1 MDVVAGNTVCFGPF
15 KLALKAGELYQD
27 GRKIRLQEQPFQVL
41 KMLLQHPG
49 EVVSREEIKKKLW
62 PNDTIVEFDHSI
74 NAAIKKLRLALGDS
88 AEEPKY
94 VETVARRGYR
104 LMVPVDVAAGFSPA
118 PPAPG
123 GTRPEQIGSPAE
135 AQDATLKPGSADL
148 SFKSAVLPQGKAAE
162 LETNSALP
170 SVGSLMGKKV
180 SHYRVL
186 EMLGGGGRGWCT
198 RRRTSSWAVRW
209 P

>member
-1 MDVVAGNTVCFGPF
+1 
-15 KLALKAGELYQD
+15 
-27 GRKIRLQEQPFQVL
+27 
-41 KMLLQHPG
+41 
-49 EVVSREEIKKKLW
+49 
-62 PNDTIVEFDHSI
+62 
-74 NAAIKKLRLALGDS
+74 
-88 AEEPKY
+88 
-94 VETVARRGYR
+94 
-104 LMVPVDVAAGFSPA
+104 MVPVDVAAGFSPA

-186 EMLGGGGRGWCT
+186 EMLGGGGMGVVYK
-198 RRRTSSWAVRW
+198 AEDIKDAGEL
-209 P
+209 

>member
-15 KLALKAGELYQD
+15 KLDLKAGELLQD

-41 KMLLQHPG
+41 KMLLEHPG
-49 EVVSREEIKKKLW
+49 QVVTREEIKKKLW

-88 AEEPKY
+88 AEEPQY

-104 LMVPVDVAAGFSPA
+104 FIAPVEWVGERPGAQCAQVTAG
-118 PPAPG
+118 
-123 GTRPEQIGSPAE
+123 AE
-135 AQDATLKPGSADL
+135 GQPGSADL
-148 SFKSAVLPQGKAAE
+148 AFKSAVLPQVKAAE

-170 SVGSLMGKKV
+170 SVTSLTGKRV
-180 SHYRVL
+180 SHYGVL
-186 EMLGGGGRGWCT
+186 DMLGGGGMG
-198 RRRTSSWAVRW
+198 V
-209 P
+209 